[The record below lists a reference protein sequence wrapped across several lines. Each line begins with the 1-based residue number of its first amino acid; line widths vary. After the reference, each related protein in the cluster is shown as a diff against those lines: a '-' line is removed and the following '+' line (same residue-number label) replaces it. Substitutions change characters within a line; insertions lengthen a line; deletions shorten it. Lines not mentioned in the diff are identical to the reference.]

1 MKIKIFQMIF
11 LAAILGIA
19 LPVSGCGLAGE
30 TTVHL
35 TTTQMKTQ
43 LSPVTI
49 TDTIIKTVTSQ
60 PDSSSVTITKYITT
74 TVPMVT
80 TAPPP
85 PPSTVYVTTTV
96 IQQGIAV
103 RQLILPADEIP
114 AVNAFSVCMEV
125 QNISTRDMECNIP
138 VTVTSQDKDDYE
150 LVLHVEFF
158 IQSGETKTVCTDDIK
173 LLLGSYYVEAGE
185 ILREFYIVE
194 GGG

>member
-1 MKIKIFQMIF
+1 MKIKIFQMIL
-11 LAAILGIA
+11 LAAILGVA

-114 AVNAFSVCMEV
+114 AVNTFSVCMEV
-125 QNISTRDMECNIP
+125 QNISTRDMECSFP
-138 VTVTSQDKDDYE
+138 VILNQLEDEDYE
-150 LVLHVEFF
+150 LVLHVEF
-158 IQSGETKTVCTDDIK
+158 IIEKGETKTVCTEY
-173 LLLGSYYVEAGE
+173 LTLPVGTYTLTAGE
-185 ILREFYIVE
+185 IGREFYIVAS
-194 GGG
+194 GG